1 MSRLQ
6 VNIAAMG
13 SDTDAI
19 SAIGRFPQ
27 WNVVPHSP
35 PQQKSKAKESGDRA
49 MSFPSEKQPA
59 TSSRGEVEKVDEV
72 TIQREQQQQ
81 QNLVKPREGF
91 SNTVEQKFP
100 LSTTSGEVKALGLPL
115 SKVEFETVKV
125 NAKGEVVEGNS
136 NQQAK
141 IFKEDLGNG
150 ISLEM
155 VEIPGGSF
163 KMGSLVGEK
172 GRRNSESPQHYVKV
186 PTFFMGRFEV
196 TQQQYQQ
203 VMGENPSHFKG
214 DKRPVEMVSWNDAVE
229 FCKKL
234 NQNQTERTYSLPS
247 EAQWEYACRAGET
260 TPFHYGETIT
270 DKLANYY
277 ANTYASEPAGE
288 YRRETTPVGS
298 FPANG
303 FGLYDMHGNVWEW
316 CLDDWHKN
324 YKGAPTDG
332 SAWIRGKGL
341 WGWIRGTDS
350 NSNKVLRGGSWYYY
364 PDLCRCASRFNFFGR
379 DEFIYDIGFR
389 VVCVGARTM

>member
-1 MSRLQ
+1 
-6 VNIAAMG
+6 
-13 SDTDAI
+13 
-19 SAIGRFPQ
+19 
-27 WNVVPHSP
+27 
-35 PQQKSKAKESGDRA
+35 
-49 MSFPSEKQPA
+49 
-59 TSSRGEVEKVDEV
+59 
-72 TIQREQQQQ
+72 
-81 QNLVKPREGF
+81 
-91 SNTVEQKFP
+91 
-100 LSTTSGEVKALGLPL
+100 
-115 SKVEFETVKV
+115 
-125 NAKGEVVEGNS
+125 
-136 NQQAK
+136 
-141 IFKEDLGNG
+141 
-150 ISLEM
+150 
-155 VEIPGGSF
+155 
-163 KMGSLVGEK
+163 
-172 GRRNSESPQHYVKV
+172 
-186 PTFFMGRFEV
+186 
-196 TQQQYQQ
+196 
-203 VMGENPSHFKG
+203 
-214 DKRPVEMVSWNDAVE
+214 
-229 FCKKL
+229 
-234 NQNQTERTYSLPS
+234 
-247 EAQWEYACRAGET
+247 QWEYACRAGET